1 MSAQLHDL
9 DFYTWA
15 HQQAELLRQGRFSEL
30 DTDHLIEELDSMGA
44 RERRELETRLSI
56 LLQHLLKWRYQPE
69 RRGNGWL
76 RTIKIQR
83 MDAMRVLEDNP
94 GLKAKLP
101 ELFDSAYTR
110 ARILAT
116 DETGMDE
123 TDFPEKPPFGIEDVM
138 NMNYLPE
145 C

>member
-1 MSAQLHDL
+1 MSASLHDR

-15 HQQAELLRQGRFSEL
+15 REQAELLRHGRLGEL
-30 DTDHLIEELDSMGA
+30 DTTHLIEELDSMGA

-56 LLQHLLKWRYQPE
+56 LLQHLLKWQYQPE
-69 RRGNGWL
+69 RRGSSWL

-83 MDAMRVLEDNP
+83 IDAKRVLEDNP

-101 ELFDSAYTR
+101 ELFESAYER

-123 TDFPEKPPFGIEDVM
+123 ADFPEKLPFRVEDVLSTD
-138 NMNYLPE
+138 YLPGS
-145 C
+145 

>member
-1 MSAQLHDL
+1 MSAQLHDK
-9 DFYTWA
+9 DFYSWT

-30 DTDHLIEELDSMGA
+30 DTEHLIEELDSMGA

-56 LLQHLLKWRYQPE
+56 LLQHLLKWRDQPE
-69 RRGNGWL
+69 RRSASWL

-83 MDAMRVLEDNP
+83 IDALRVLEDNP
-94 GLKAKLP
+94 GLKPKLP
-101 ELFDSAYTR
+101 EFLDSAYAR

-123 TDFPEKPPFGIEDVM
+123 ADFPEQPPFRIEEVL
-138 NMNYLPE
+138 NVEFLPE
-145 C
+145 

>member
-1 MSAQLHDL
+1 MSASLHDR
-9 DFYTWA
+9 DFSAWA
-15 HQQAELLRQGRFSEL
+15 TEQAELLRQGRFAEL
-30 DTDHLIEELDSMGA
+30 DAVGA

-56 LLQHLLKWRYQPE
+56 LLQHLLNWRYQRE
-69 RRGNGWL
+69 RRGSSWL

-83 MDAMRVLEDNP
+83 IDAKRVLEDNP

-101 ELFDSAYTR
+101 ELIDGAYER

-123 TDFPEKPPFGIEDVM
+123 ADFPETLPFRIENVLSAD
-138 NMNYLPE
+138 YLPE
-145 C
+145 D